1 MAFWD
6 RRHWKIDPTRLV
18 DSTRVRVVHSRFSHC
33 AVLLGI
39 REQRKVFGLCF
50 VTAVHAGSSVLVV
63 CFQSVWCKK
72 KKFKEFCRIQGS
84 HNSYRTGRLGVRGVE
99 EDK

>member
-1 MAFWD
+1 MAFLGSLALEV
-6 RRHWKIDPTRLV
+6 DPTRLV

-50 VTAVHAGSSVLVV
+50 VTAVHAGSGVV

-72 KKFKEFCRIQGS
+72 KKFKGFCRIQGS
-84 HNSYRTGRLGVRGVE
+84 HISYRTGRLGVRGVE